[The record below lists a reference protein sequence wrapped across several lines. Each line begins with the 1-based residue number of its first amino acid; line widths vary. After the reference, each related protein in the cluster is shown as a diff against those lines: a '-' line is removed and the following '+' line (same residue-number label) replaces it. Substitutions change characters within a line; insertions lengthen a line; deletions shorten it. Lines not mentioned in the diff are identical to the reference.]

1 MCVSLVA
8 KWWWWRCGS
17 LVVVV
22 YFVCNS
28 GSSRRLVVLVLVVES
43 DLLISSICSSVIHI
57 SITHIRDIALYIF
70 WSLSNLLSKCFF
82 SLLIYVLIFDG
93 C

>member
-1 MCVSLVA
+1 MSLVA

-17 LVVVV
+17 LVVAV

-43 DLLISSICSSVIHI
+43 DLLISSIFSSVIQV
-57 SITHIRDIALYIF
+57 SITHVKDIALYIF
-70 WSLSNLLSKCFF
+70 WSLSNLLSKSFF
-82 SLLIYVLIFDG
+82 NLLIYILIFDR